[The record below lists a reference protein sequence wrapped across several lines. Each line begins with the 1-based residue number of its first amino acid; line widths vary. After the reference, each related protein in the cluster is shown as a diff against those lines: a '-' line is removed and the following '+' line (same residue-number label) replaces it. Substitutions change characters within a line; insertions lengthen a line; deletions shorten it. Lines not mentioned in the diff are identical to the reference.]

1 MGGEIGEKHSIFA
14 LLTTPKSEF
23 TIDKMLMYSLYIYIY
38 IYSQILLTTLIGY
51 LALLTH

>member
-23 TIDKMLMYSLYIYIY
+23 TIDKMLIYSLYIY